1 MLRIKRQTD
10 YAVRVILAL
19 AQMPEGSRLTTAA
32 IQESMQIPR
41 AFLQRI
47 VAQLAQSHLLQTFP
61 GRDGGVQLLRKAE
74 DITLRDV
81 VESIEGPLMI
91 SECLPGDAFC
101 PFEEHCP
108 VRRRWARLQS
118 VILKELSQTTFA
130 DLAKEVVG

>member
-1 MLRIKRQTD
+1 MFRIKRQTD

-19 AQMPEGSRLTTAA
+19 ARQPEGERLTTAA

-47 VAQLAQSHLLQTFP
+47 IAQLAQSRLVQTFP
-61 GRDGGVQLLRKAE
+61 GRDGGIQLLRKASE
-74 DITLRDV
+74 ITLRDV
-81 VESIEGPLMI
+81 VELMEGSIMI

-118 VILKELSQTTFA
+118 VILKELSRTTFA
-130 DLAKEVVG
+130 DLAEEVIG